1 MPKKRATAA
10 PLDNDLASLASAYG
24 VAVEYTDQVGVPT
37 KVAADSVRAVLA
49 ALGVPAKTAQ
59 QCRKSLANLKAAHW
73 TATVPPVIVVRR
85 TSEPDQEP
93 WETWVH
99 VKEDEPVRVWIELEE
114 GGRRFDVGRTARKVK
129 PAKLNGFRIDEFVF
143 RLPSDLPLGWHEF
156 VAEVGASE
164 QRCSLVV
171 CPERLEMP
179 GSTGSR
185 QGWGVATQL
194 YSARSHRSWGIGDLA
209 DLSDMAAWFG
219 REHGA
224 SFLLVNPLHA
234 CAPTPGMEPSP
245 YLPITRRYVNPLYL
259 RIELIPEYAYLPP
272 EILAEVTL
280 DAQSVAESLN
290 TDQQLDRDTSW
301 QHKRTALLEIHKV
314 ELSPGRAAEYR
325 AFRADEGQSL
335 VQFATWCAL
344 AEDHGPHW
352 NEWPE
357 EFQDQHSD
365 AVAKFRDTHLE
376 SIDFHCWLQW
386 VLDQQMAQAQRAA
399 VDAGM
404 PVGIMHDLA
413 VGVHTFG
420 ADTWIDEDVMARGVA
435 VGAPPDAFNQVG
447 QHWSQPPLR
456 PDRLAATGYASYR
469 DMLRTLL
476 RHSGG
481 LRIDHVLGLFRLW
494 WIPDGKPASSGTY
507 VRYDHHAMVNIMV
520 LEAHRAGAVIVG
532 EDLGTVEPWV
542 SDFLAERGVLGTTI
556 LWFERADG
564 EPIPPQQWRANA
576 MAAVTVHDLPPTLGY
591 LAGDH
596 VALREELG
604 LLTRPA
610 AQEWADHA
618 QEVAAWRQTLEH
630 DGLLRP
636 GAGEDGVV
644 TALHRFVTWS
654 PAKLVAVSLADL
666 VGERRTQNQPGTKD
680 EYPNWRVP
688 LADSEGAPVFIED
701 FPKIARMEQI
711 INAVGG
717 SAKSG

>member
-1 MPKKRATAA
+1 MAKKQGVSAQ
-10 PLDNDLASLASAYG
+10 PDPDLAALAAAYG
-24 VAVEYTDQVGVPT
+24 VAVEYTDQVGKPV
-37 KVAADSVRAVLA
+37 KVAADSVRSVLA
-49 ALGVPAKTAQ
+49 ALGVPAKTAA
-59 QCRKSLANLKAAHW
+59 QCRRSLSELKASHW
-73 TATVPPVIVVRR
+73 QASVPPVIVVRR
-85 TSEPDQEP
+85 TSEPDHDP
-93 WETWVH
+93 WQTWVH
-99 VKEDEPVRVWIELEE
+99 ANPGDAVRVWIELEE
-114 GGRRFDVGRTARKVK
+114 GGRRFDVSRTGRKVK
-129 PAKLNGFRIDEFVF
+129 PTQIKGAQVEELIYHV
-143 RLPSDLPLGWHEF
+143 PSDLPLGWHEF
-156 VAEVGASE
+156 VAEVDGTE
-164 QRCSLVV
+164 HRCSLVV

-179 GSTGSR
+179 GTTGSR

-209 DLSDMAAWFG
+209 DLSDMASWFG

-224 SFLLVNPLHA
+224 SFMLVNPLHA

-245 YLPITRRYVNPLYL
+245 YLPVTRRYVNPLYL
-259 RIELIPEYAYLPP
+259 RVELIPEYAYLPP
-272 EILAEVTL
+272 DVLAEFAR
-280 DAQSVAESLN
+280 DARELAADLN
-290 TDQQLDRDTSW
+290 TGKLLDRDRSW
-301 QHKRTALLEIHKV
+301 AHKHAALLLIHDV
-314 ELSPGRAAEYR
+314 ELSPGRAAQYR
-325 AFRADEGQSL
+325 AFCSAEGESL
-335 VQFATWCAL
+335 DQFAIWCAL
-344 AEDHGPHW
+344 AAVHGPQW

-357 EFQDQHSD
+357 EFQDRHSE
-365 AVAKFRDTHLE
+365 AVAEFAAQNEH
-376 SIDFHCWLQW
+376 SVDFYRWLQW
-386 VLDQQMAQAQRAA
+386 VVDQQMAQAQRAA

-404 PVGIMHDLA
+404 PVGVMHDLA
-413 VGVHTFG
+413 VGVHRFG
-420 ADTWIDEDVMARGVA
+420 ADTWTGGDVMASGVT

-447 QHWSQPPLR
+447 QNWSQPPMR
-456 PDRLAATGYASYR
+456 PDQLAATGYVSYR

-494 WIPDGKPASSGTY
+494 WIPDGKPASAGTY
-507 VRYDHHAMVNIMV
+507 VRYDHHAMVNILV

-556 LWFERADG
+556 LWFERSDG

-596 VALREELG
+596 VKLREKLG
-604 LLTRPA
+604 LLTRPVE
-610 AQEWADHA
+610 QEWEEHG
-618 QEVAAWRQTLEH
+618 QEIASWRDSLER

-654 PAKLVAVSLADL
+654 PAKLVSVSLADL

-688 LADSEGAPVFIED
+688 LADSEAVPVFIED

-711 INAVGG
+711 INALGG
-717 SAKSG
+717 TASNT

>member
-1 MPKKRATAA
+1 MPKKQTTSTQI
-10 PLDNDLASLASAYG
+10 DSDLAALAAAYG
-24 VAVEYTDQVGVPT
+24 VAVEYTDQVGILT
-37 KVAADSVRAVLA
+37 KVAPDSVRAVLA
-49 ALGVPAKTAQ
+49 SLGVQAKTPQ
-59 QCRKSLANLKAAHW
+59 QCRRSLADLKAAHW
-73 TATVPPVIVVRR
+73 ASTVPPVIVVRR
-85 TSEPDQEP
+85 TSGPDQEP

-99 VKEDEPVRVWIELEE
+99 VRKDDPVRVWIELEE
-114 GGRRFDVGRTARKVK
+114 GGRRFDVSRTDRRVK
-129 PAKLNGFRIDEFVF
+129 PAQIKGARVDEVVF

-156 VAEVGASE
+156 VAEVAGTE
-164 QRCSLVV
+164 ERCSLVV
-171 CPERLEMP
+171 CPERLEKP
-179 GSTGSR
+179 DNTGKR
-185 QGWGVATQL
+185 QEWGVATQL

-224 SFLLVNPLHA
+224 AFMLVNPLHA
-234 CAPTPGMEPSP
+234 CAPAAGMEPSP
-245 YLPITRRYVNPLYL
+245 YLPVTRRYVNPLYL
-259 RIELIPEYAYLPP
+259 RVELIPEYAYLAP
-272 EILAEVTL
+272 ERLAEVSR
-280 DAQSVAESLN
+280 AAEVLTAELN
-290 TDQQLDRDTSW
+290 TDKQLDRDQSW
-301 QHKRTALLEIHKV
+301 KHKRDALLAIHKV

-325 AFRADEGQSL
+325 AYRAAEGDAL

-344 AEDHGPHW
+344 AEHYGPQW
-352 NEWPE
+352 DDWPKQFHDQSSPAVD
-357 EFQDQHSD
+357 EFRSENAD
-365 AVAKFRDTHLE
+365 AV
-376 SIDFHCWLQW
+376 DFHCWLQW
-386 VLDQQMAQAQRAA
+386 VLDQQMAQAQQAA
-399 VDAGM
+399 IDAGM

-413 VGVHTFG
+413 VGVHSFG
-420 ADTWIDEDVMARGVA
+420 ADTWTDGAVMASGVT

-447 QHWSQPPLR
+447 QDWSQPPMR
-456 PDRLAATGYASYR
+456 PDQLAATGYASYR

-494 WIPDGKPASSGTY
+494 WIPQGLPPSAGTY
-507 VRYDHHAMVNIMV
+507 VRYDHHAMVNILV

-604 LLTRPA
+604 LLTRSVDV
-610 AQEWADHA
+610 EWAEHA
-618 QEVAAWRQTLEH
+618 NEIASWRAALER

-644 TALHRFVTWS
+644 TALHRYVTWS
-654 PAKLVAVSLADL
+654 PARLVSVSLADL

-688 LADSEGAPVFIED
+688 LADSEGEPVFIED

-711 INAVGG
+711 INALGG
-717 SAKSG
+717 SAKSS

>member
-1 MPKKRATAA
+1 MPKKSAA
-10 PLDNDLASLASAYG
+10 AAALDADLAALAAAYG
-24 VAVEYTDQVGVPT
+24 VAVEYTDQVGVP
-37 KVAADSVRAVLA
+37 KRVAPESVRAILA
-49 ALGVPAKTAQ
+49 ALGVPARNAQ
-59 QCRKSLANLKAAHW
+59 QCRKSLANLKASHW
-73 TATVPPVIVVRR
+73 AATVPPVIVVRR

-114 GGRRFDVGRTARKVK
+114 GGRRFDVGRTDRKVK
-129 PAKLNGFRIDEFVF
+129 PTKLNGHRIDEFVF

-156 VAEVGASE
+156 VAEVGSGEA
-164 QRCSLVV
+164 RCSLVV
-171 CPERLEMP
+171 CPEHLEMP

-185 QGWGVATQL
+185 QGWGVACQL
-194 YSARSHRSWGIGDLA
+194 YSARSRRSWGIGDLA
-209 DLSDMAAWFG
+209 DLADMASWFG
-219 REHGA
+219 RDHGA

-245 YLPITRRYVNPLYL
+245 YLPITRRYVNPLYV

-272 EILAEVTL
+272 ETLAAVTL
-280 DAQSVAESLN
+280 DAQTVASELN
-290 TDQQLDRDTSW
+290 TPDLLDRDTSW
-301 QHKRTALLEIHKV
+301 HHKRAALLDIHHV

-325 AFRADEGQSL
+325 AFRANEGHAL
-335 VQFATWCAL
+335 IQFATWCAL
-344 AEDHGPHW
+344 AEVHGPHW
-352 NEWPE
+352 NDWPE
-357 EFQDQHSD
+357 EFHDQESD
-365 AVAKFRDTHLE
+365 SVVQFRVTHAD

-386 VLDQQMAQAQRAA
+386 VLDQQMAQAQQAA

-413 VGVHTFG
+413 VGVHPFG
-420 ADTWIDEDVMARGVA
+420 ADTWTDGDVMARGVT

-447 QHWSQPPLR
+447 QDWSQPPMR
-456 PDRLAATGYASYR
+456 PDRLASTGYASYR

-494 WIPDGKPASSGTY
+494 WIPEGKPASAGTY
-507 VRYDHHAMVNIMV
+507 VRYDHHAMVNILV

-556 LWFERADG
+556 LWFERANG
-564 EPIPPQQWRANA
+564 EPIPPQEWRANA

-610 AQEWADHA
+610 PQEWADHA
-618 QEVAAWRQTLEH
+618 QEVAAWRETLEH

-680 EYPNWRVP
+680 EYPNWRIP
-688 LADSEGAPVFIED
+688 LADSEGTPVFIED

-711 INAVGG
+711 ISALGG

>member
-1 MPKKRATAA
+1 MAKKST
-10 PLDNDLASLASAYG
+10 PSQIDPDLAALAAAYG
-24 VAVEYTDQVGVPT
+24 VSVEYVDQVGVPT
-37 KVAADSVRAVLA
+37 QVAADSVRAVLA
-49 ALGVPAKTAQ
+49 ALGVAAKTAA
-59 QCRKSLANLKAAHW
+59 QCRRSLADLKLLHW
-73 TATVPPVIVVRR
+73 ASVVPPVIVLRR
-85 TSEPDQEP
+85 IGEPDSEP

-99 VKEDEPVRVWIELEE
+99 ARSSDAVRVWIELEE
-114 GGRRFDVGRTARKVK
+114 GGRRFDVARTDRKAK
-129 PAKLNGFRIDEFVF
+129 PAQVDGERVEELIFRI
-143 RLPSDLPLGWHEF
+143 PSDLPLGWHEF
-156 VAEVGASE
+156 VAEVDGAE
-164 QRCSLVV
+164 HRCSLVV

-194 YSARSHRSWGIGDLA
+194 YSARSHRSWGTGDLA
-209 DLSDMAAWFG
+209 DLSEMASWFG

-224 SFLLVNPLHA
+224 SFMLVNPLHA

-245 YLPITRRYVNPLYL
+245 YLPVTRRYVNPLYL
-259 RIELIPEYAYLPP
+259 RIEQIPEFAYLPP
-272 EILAEVTL
+272 DALAEVARDGAAL
-280 DAQSVAESLN
+280 AAALN
-290 TDQQLDRDTSW
+290 TDALLNRDESW
-301 QHKRTALLEIHKV
+301 AHKRAALVKIHEV
-314 ELSPGRAAEYR
+314 ELSPGRAGEYEAFCAAEG
-325 AFRADEGQSL
+325 ESL
-335 VQFATWCAL
+335 DQFAAWCAL
-344 AEDHGPHW
+344 AEVHGPQW
-352 NEWPE
+352 DEWPAE
-357 EFQDQHSD
+357 LQDRHSD
-365 AVAKFRDTHLE
+365 AVAEFVANNSG
-376 SIDFHCWLQW
+376 SIDFYRWLQW
-386 VLDQQMAQAQRAA
+386 VVDQQMGQAQQAA
-399 VDAGM
+399 IDAGM
-404 PVGIMHDLA
+404 PVGVMHDLA
-413 VGVHTFG
+413 VGVHRFG
-420 ADTWIDEDVMARGVA
+420 ADTWTDGHVMASGVT

-447 QHWSQPPLR
+447 QNWSQPPMR
-456 PDRLAATGYASYR
+456 PDQLAATGYASYR

-494 WIPDGKPASSGTY
+494 WIPDGKAASAGTY
-507 VRYDHHAMVNIMV
+507 VRYDHHAMVNILV

-564 EPIPPQQWRANA
+564 EPVPPQDWRANA

-604 LLTRPA
+604 LLTRPVE
-610 AQEWADHA
+610 QEWAAHA
-618 QEVAAWRQTLEH
+618 DEIDSWRQTLER

-636 GAGEDGVV
+636 GAGEDGIV

-688 LADSEGAPVFIED
+688 LADSEGVPVFIED

-711 INAVGG
+711 INALGG